1 LQIEV
6 AVHVNNGTQAS
17 RENGM
22 ENRGGGV
29 RGLRILLTTPF
40 KNTLHALLL
49 RATNKVLES
58 LENRQDK
65 RFQAL

>member
-1 LQIEV
+1 
-6 AVHVNNGTQAS
+6 
-17 RENGM
+17 M
-22 ENRGGGV
+22 ENRGDGV
-29 RGLRILLTTPF
+29 RGLRILLT

-58 LENRQDK
+58 SENRQDK